1 MDPAG
6 TQPGLGDGEPAAFL
20 AEEVEGMRR
29 FAAVVER
36 LAEAA
41 DEAERR
47 LD

>member
-1 MDPAG
+1 VYARYAAG
-6 TQPGLGDGEPAAFL
+6 QYGNADDAF
-20 AEEVEGMRR
+20 EE
-29 FAAVVER
+29 FARTVDR